1 MSRLKRSR
9 RVRGSGRDV
18 DPEEIFIDAALAS
31 RDPSKELEGKME
43 RPLGRTPPFLFL
55 ILTLGVVGYLAAEAF
70 SLQMVSGRN
79 FFVAAQENRFA
90 SRTVYAPRGI
100 IRDRRGE
107 ELVKNIPSLGLVFD
121 RERFLAGGGDVKKL
135 VRELSGLLARPPG
148 FFIALGFPED
158 GNTEKLP
165 PRIFISRDLD
175 REETV
180 AIASRLYSLP
190 GIEIFESFRRV
201 YRDPYPLSHLTG
213 FVGRVSPEDIRVKPE
228 LSGEERTGK
237 SGLELFYDGT
247 LVGTSGKK
255 IVEVDSRGVETRYRL
270 TSEARQG
277 GDLDLTIDGALQRTV
292 YDLLQSYTGGRKGAS
307 VILLDPR
314 SGAVRA
320 LVSFPGYDSNSFG
333 QALDP
338 KEFAAV
344 LNDRLTPLFNR
355 AVAGEFP
362 SGSTIKPMIAAAVLE
377 EGIID
382 PNKKIYDPG
391 YLEIPNPYRPGDV
404 TRFLDWRAH
413 GWVDFYDAIA
423 YSANVYFYTVGGGYR
438 DQPGLGIGRIRR
450 YAASF
455 GLGSRLGIDLPGE
468 KPGLVPDPEWKKIAE
483 PNDPDWRIGD
493 TYNVSIGQGG
503 MSATP
508 LQMVSLTA
516 AIANGG
522 TLWRPYLVEKV
533 RDPDGK
539 TLERHT
545 AEEIRTGLAKKET
558 LQRVVAGMK
567 KTVTVGTARLLA
579 QVPVPVAA
587 KTGTAQNV
595 PGKPPHAW
603 VTAFA
608 PADDPEIAVV
618 VMVEHAGEGATVA
631 VPITNEILKWY
642 FSHR

>member
-1 MSRLKRSR
+1 
-9 RVRGSGRDV
+9 
-18 DPEEIFIDAALAS
+18 
-31 RDPSKELEGKME
+31 
-43 RPLGRTPPFLFL
+43 
-55 ILTLGVVGYLAAEAF
+55 
-70 SLQMVSGRN
+70 
-79 FFVAAQENRFA
+79 
-90 SRTVYAPRGI
+90 
-100 IRDRRGE
+100 
-107 ELVKNIPSLGLVFD
+107 
-121 RERFLAGGGDVKKL
+121 
-135 VRELSGLLARPPG
+135 
-148 FFIALGFPED
+148 
-158 GNTEKLP
+158 
-165 PRIFISRDLD
+165 
-175 REETV
+175 
-180 AIASRLYSLP
+180 
-190 GIEIFESFRRV
+190 
-201 YRDPYPLSHLTG
+201 
-213 FVGRVSPEDIRVKPE
+213 
-228 LSGEERTGK
+228 
-237 SGLELFYDGT
+237 
-247 LVGTSGKK
+247 
-255 IVEVDSRGVETRYRL
+255 
-270 TSEARQG
+270 
-277 GDLDLTIDGALQRTV
+277 
-292 YDLLQSYTGGRKGAS
+292 
-307 VILLDPR
+307 
-314 SGAVRA
+314 
-320 LVSFPGYDSNSFG
+320 
-333 QALDP
+333 
-338 KEFAAV
+338 
-344 LNDRLTPLFNR
+344 
-355 AVAGEFP
+355 
-362 SGSTIKPMIAAAVLE
+362 
-377 EGIID
+377 
-382 PNKKIYDPG
+382 
-391 YLEIPNPYRPGDV
+391 
-404 TRFLDWRAH
+404 
-413 GWVDFYDAIA
+413 VDFYDAIA

-503 MSATP
+503 MSVTP

-642 FSHR
+642 FSHRP